1 MKIVKRIENFIDNA
15 ICVFAPIYGQKRKA
29 ARYIL
34 SYQSALANRLRTD
47 WVLGNSES
55 ADSELLPVLDVLR
68 NQSRELRRNNGIIS
82 GILNTFTTHIVGH
95 GISYYP
101 QLNEKRLGLSPDQKT
116 ELEYQIKKIW
126 KKHSKYLDLTA
137 RLHFREIQHLI
148 IRKIL
153 EDGEIFLVRHYRE
166 RPYAPLGLCFEI
178 VEADRVETPPNASK
192 SKDIRRG
199 IELNKD
205 GEPVKYYILKTHPGD
220 ASDNNQ
226 EFATIPA
233 RDEKGEPLVY
243 HLYWQLRPG
252 QTRGEPWFTPIL
264 NLMYDLS
271 RYREAEVVAARIAAC
286 FAAFIKSENAPF
298 YQIRATE
305 EEDSKRVEQFYPG
318 MIEYLRPG
326 EDVVV
331 ADPKRPNPNLDK
343 FIEQIV
349 REIGASLGLPY
360 ELVMKDFSKTNYSSA
375 RAAINEAIKLFKYWQ
390 VWLIDYFCQPVL
402 ELVLEEA
409 WAKNLFPVY
418 DFLEKKDEYCN
429 ANWTPPGWRS
439 VDPLKESNAKKT
451 DLMYGTTTLAD
462 IAAEEGKDWEELLE
476 QQKREQ
482 EKRQELGLEYPMFG
496 GK

>member
-1 MKIVKRIENFIDNA
+1 MNVVRKIENFIDEV
-15 ICVFAPIYGQKRKA
+15 IYVFAPIYGQKRKA
-29 ARYIL
+29 ARYVF
-34 SYQSALANRLRTD
+34 SYQSAIANRLRSD
-47 WVLGNSES
+47 WILGASES
-55 ADSELLPVLDVLR
+55 ADSQLLPVLDVLR

-101 QLNEKRLGLSPDQKT
+101 QLNEKYLGLTKEQKT
-116 ELEYQIKKIW
+116 DLEYRIKKIW
-126 KKHSKYLDLTA
+126 KAHSKHLDLTG

-153 EDGEIFLVRHYRE
+153 EDGEIFLIRHYRE

-178 VEADRVETPPNASK
+178 VEADRVETPPDVSAN
-192 SKDIRRG
+192 KDIRRG

-220 ASDNNQ
+220 SFGKQ
-226 EFATIPA
+226 EFVPIPA
-233 RDEKGEPLVY
+233 RDEKGNPLVF

-271 RYREAEVVAARIAAC
+271 RYREAEIVAARIAAC

-298 YQIRATE
+298 YQARAE
-305 EEDSKRVEQFYPG
+305 EENSQRVEQLYPG

-343 FIEQIV
+343 FVEQIL

-375 RAAINEAIKLFKYWQ
+375 RAAINEAIKFFKYWQ

-402 ELVLEEA
+402 EFVLEEA
-409 WAKNLFPVY
+409 WAKNLLPIP
-418 DFLEKKDEYCN
+418 DFMERKDEYCS
-429 ANWTPPGWRS
+429 ATWTPPGWRS
-439 VDPLKESNAKKT
+439 VDPLKESNAKKIN
-451 DLMYGTTTLAD
+451 LMYGTTTLAD

-482 EKRQELGLEYPMFG
+482 EKRQELGLEYPMF
-496 GK
+496 KEK